1 MPVPPLA
8 LILRELVSCARII
21 NAGIIQMIAVFC
33 PEDCQPF
40 VLNRCLGFKLCFV
53 ISAQFPRESCPSC
66 WQPFSLAR
74 KLTGVRR
81 PLPGYTL
88 FLLPLANLADVM
100 LETTQTTV

>member
-1 MPVPPLA
+1 MTKDCKSVVFARFYPEEKVSSCLSHPWRRSCV
-8 LILRELVSCARII
+8 RELVSCARII
-21 NAGIIQMIAVFC
+21 NAGIIEMIAVTC

-53 ISAQFPRESCPSC
+53 ISAQFPQESCPSC

-81 PLPGYTL
+81 PSPG
-88 FLLPLANLADVM
+88 
-100 LETTQTTV
+100 